1 MSWCLSTYGHIWSGS
16 KSVIVGCAVRGSARK
31 VGKEALELAWKDF
44 EHGGSGWNTA
54 AVGGPG
60 TLLGRELV
68 DAPSWGLVRISF
80 FLIVLVVCSDTYR
93 SFGISSEY
101 PFRVRKIFPSE
112 LS

>member
-1 MSWCLSTYGHIWSGS
+1 M
-16 KSVIVGCAVRGSARK
+16 
-31 VGKEALELAWKDF
+31 GKEALELAWKDF
-44 EHGGSGWNTA
+44 EHGGSGWNTT

-60 TLLGRELV
+60 TLLGWELV
-68 DAPSWGLVRISF
+68 DAPSWVF
-80 FLIVLVVCSDTYR
+80 FIVLVVCSETSR